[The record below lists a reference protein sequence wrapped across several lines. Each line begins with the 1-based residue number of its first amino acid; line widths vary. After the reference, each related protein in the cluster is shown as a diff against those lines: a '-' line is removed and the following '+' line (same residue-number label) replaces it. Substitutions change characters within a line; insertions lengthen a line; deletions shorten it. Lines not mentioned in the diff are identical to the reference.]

1 MKLKIGAGEMH
12 AGYGIKELNS
22 RFPVTDLEDWMLL
35 SQTVHSIKDREGKEV
50 EVISISPDV
59 AVIRVGGYKEI
70 VNPSLLEES

>member
-1 MKLKIGAGEMH
+1 LHYNRISIALQSHYNSISTKLDIIWEGNAIWE
-12 AGYGIKELNS
+12 
-22 RFPVTDLEDWMLL
+22 V
-35 SQTVHSIKDREGKEV
+35 EGKEV